1 MSILNIFVIQ
11 SYYLMTENQH
21 NSKSALHINKGI
33 NQPSSINSDAVQKL
47 KNSKAPEISIK
58 DYIAGIKQGNRM
70 ILSKAITLV
79 ESALPSHQELAQQ
92 LIEQCL
98 PLSGNSLRIGITGI
112 PGVGKST
119 FIESFGLHIISLGI
133 RVAVLAIDPSSSRSK
148 GSILGDK
155 TRMEDLA
162 NNSEAFIRPSASS
175 GTLGGVARKTNETII
190 LCEAAGFDTIFIE
203 TVGVG
208 QSETAVHSMVDF
220 FLLLM
225 LTGAGDELQ
234 GIKRGIME
242 MADLILINKA
252 DGDNVQKAL
261 NAKIQYENVLHLFP
275 LPESKW
281 NPKVESCSAL
291 NNEGISLV
299 WKLIKEYE
307 RLTKSNGYFESN
319 RKNQSVNTMVETINQ
334 RLGDGL
340 FLHPQIKK
348 LITKLEEEIRANKL
362 SAYIASQRILDKY
375 FQLIKK

>member
-33 NQPSSINSDAVQKL
+33 NQPPSINSDAVQKL

-79 ESALPSHQELAQQ
+79 ESALQSHQELAQQ

-119 FIESFGLHIISLGI
+119 FIESFGLHIISLGR

-190 LCEAAGFDTIFIE
+190 LCEAAGFNTIFIE

-225 LTGAGDELQ
+225 LAGAGDELQ

-291 NNEGISLV
+291 NNEGISQV